1 MTAIMFAV
9 LAAASN
15 ALASVLQRRA
25 ARSAP
30 PDEAFRLALIWNLVR
45 RREWLG
51 GIVAL
56 IAGFLFQAA
65 ALTTGGLALV
75 QPILVTE
82 LPITM
87 LFISWIFRIRLGSE
101 SWLAVGVLTVGLAG
115 LLAAAS
121 PSPGSR
127 HPDRIDWAIATLVT
141 AGVITYL
148 VSMARVASGS
158 ARATL
163 LGVASGL
170 GFAFTAALMK
180 EATEVLPEG
189 TVALLT
195 SWSLWGM
202 VAAGLGSL
210 FLLQNALHSG
220 TLVAVQP
227 ALNVSDPVAS
237 IAYGV
242 GLFGEEIRLGGWA
255 VAEVLGIGLILYGTA
270 RLAQSPPIRRHARVK
285 PADRGSEPRPDP

>member
-1 MTAIMFAV
+1 MIAVLFAV

-15 ALASVLQRRA
+15 ALASVLQRHA
-25 ARSAP
+25 AQAAP
-30 PDEAFRLALIWNLVR
+30 ADEAFRLALIWDLIR
-45 RREWLG
+45 RPAWLG

-56 IAGFLFQAA
+56 MFGFLFQAA
-65 ALTTGGLALV
+65 ALTTGELSLV

-87 LFISWIFRIRLGSE
+87 LMMAVFFRIRLGRQ
-101 SWLAVGVLTVGLAG
+101 SWRAVGALTVGLAA
-115 LLAAAS
+115 LLASAA
-121 PSPGSR
+121 PSPGHR
-127 HPDRIDWAIATLVT
+127 HPDRIEWAIATLVT
-141 AGVITYL
+141 AGLIAYL
-148 VSMARVASGS
+148 VSVAKVTHGAS
-158 ARATL
+158 RAAL

-180 EATEVLPEG
+180 EATKVLPAG
-189 TVALLT
+189 PAALLT
-195 SWSLWGM
+195 SWSVWAM

-255 VAEVLGIGLILYGTA
+255 VAEVLGVGLILYGS
-270 RLAQSPPIRRHARVK
+270 RLLAQSPPIRGHAEVNASD
-285 PADRGSEPRPDP
+285 PESESRLGP

>member
-1 MTAIMFAV
+1 MIAVLFAV

-25 ARSAP
+25 ARAAP
-30 PDEAFRLALIWNLVR
+30 ADDAFRLALIWDLVG

-51 GIVAL
+51 GILAL
-56 IAGFLFQAA
+56 IFGFLFQAA
-65 ALTTGGLALV
+65 ALTTGSLSLV

-87 LFISWIFRIRLGSE
+87 VLIAWLFRIRLGSE
-101 SWLAVGVLTVGLAG
+101 SWLAVGALTVGLAV
-115 LLAAAS
+115 LLAAAA
-121 PSPGSR
+121 PSPGRR
-127 HPDRIDWAIATLVT
+127 HPDRIEWAIATLVT
-141 AGVITYL
+141 AGVIAYL
-148 VSMARVASGS
+148 VSMAKVTPGV
-158 ARATL
+158 ARAML
-163 LGVASGL
+163 LGIASGL

-180 EATEVLPEG
+180 EATEVLSAG
-189 TVALLT
+189 VVAVLT
-195 SWSLWGM
+195 SWSVWAM

-242 GLFGEEIRLGGWA
+242 GLFGEEIRLGGWS
-255 VAEVLGIGLILYGTA
+255 VLEVLGVGLILYGSA
-270 RLAQSPPIRRHARVK
+270 RLAQSPPIRRHAEVN
-285 PADRGSEPRPDP
+285 PSDPEGENRPDP

>member
-1 MTAIMFAV
+1 MFAIC
-9 LAAASN
+9 AAASN

-30 PDEAFRLALIWNLVR
+30 ADEAFRLALIWDLVR
-45 RREWLG
+45 RPEWLG

-56 IAGFLFQAA
+56 IFGFLFQAA

-87 LFISWIFRIRLGSE
+87 LFVAWLFPVRLGAD
-101 SWLAVGVLTVGLAG
+101 SWLAVGALTAGLAA

-121 PSPGSR
+121 PSPGHR
-127 HPDRIDWAIATLVT
+127 HPGRIEWTIALVVT
-141 AGVITYL
+141 AGVIAYL
-148 VSMARVASGS
+148 VSLAKVTQGPG
-158 ARATL
+158 RATL

-180 EATEVLPEG
+180 DATEILSKGAGV
-189 TVALLT
+189 VLT
-195 SWSLWGM
+195 SWSVWAM

-242 GLFGEEIRLGGWA
+242 GLFGEDIRLGGW
-255 VAEVLGIGLILYGTA
+255 VALELLGVGLILYGSV
-270 RLAQSPPIRRHARVK
+270 RLAQSSPIRGRATVNM
-285 PADRGSEPRPDP
+285 PENEARPDS

>member
-1 MTAIMFAV
+1 MIAVLFAV

-30 PDEAFRLALIWNLVR
+30 PDEAFRLALIWDLVR
-45 RREWLG
+45 RPEWLG

-75 QPILVTE
+75 QPLLVTE

-87 LFISWIFRIRLGSE
+87 LLISWMFRIRLGSE
-101 SWLAVGVLTVGLAG
+101 SWLAVGALTIGLAV

-127 HPDRIDWAIATLVT
+127 HPGRIDWAIATLVT

-148 VSMARVASGS
+148 VSMARVTSGS

-180 EATEVLPEG
+180 EATEILPEG

-195 SWSLWGM
+195 SWSVWAM

-255 VAEVLGIGLILYGTA
+255 VAEVLGIGLILYGSA
-270 RLAQSPPIRRHARVK
+270 RLAQSPPIRRHAQVK
-285 PADRGSEPRPDP
+285 PADPGSEPRPDP

>member
-1 MTAIMFAV
+1 MISVLFAV

-15 ALASVLQRRA
+15 ALASVLQRHA
-25 ARSAP
+25 ARLVP
-30 PDEAFRLALIWNLVR
+30 EDEAFRLALIWDLIR
-45 RREWLG
+45 RPDWLG

-56 IAGFLFQAA
+56 MFGFLFQAA
-65 ALTTGGLALV
+65 ALTTGELSLV

-87 LFISWIFRIRLGSE
+87 LLLAGLFRIRLGTE
-101 SWLAVGVLTVGLAG
+101 SWRAVAALTVGLAV
-115 LLAAAS
+115 LLASAA
-121 PSPGSR
+121 PSAGHR
-127 HPDRIDWAIATLVT
+127 HPNRIEWAIATLVT
-141 AGVITYL
+141 LGLAAYL
-148 VSMARVASGS
+148 VSVAKVTRGAS
-158 ARATL
+158 RAAL

-180 EATEVLPEG
+180 EATHVLPAG
-189 TVALLT
+189 PVALLT
-195 SWSLWGM
+195 SWSVWAM

-227 ALNVSDPVAS
+227 ALNVSDPVSS

-242 GLFGEEIRLGGWA
+242 GLFGENIRLGGW
-255 VAEVLGIGLILYGTA
+255 VVLELLGVGLLLYGS
-270 RLAQSPPIRRHARVK
+270 RLLAQSPPVRDHPQVN
-285 PADRGSEPRPDP
+285 PPGPESETPLGH

>member
-1 MTAIMFAV
+1 MISVLFAV

-15 ALASVLQRRA
+15 ALASVLQRHAARA
-25 ARSAP
+25 APA
-30 PDEAFRLALIWNLVR
+30 DEAFRLALIGDLIR
-45 RREWLG
+45 RPEWLG

-56 IAGFLFQAA
+56 TFGFLFQAA
-65 ALTTGGLALV
+65 ALTTGELSLV

-87 LFISWIFRIRLGSE
+87 LVMVVFFRFRLGSE
-101 SWLAVGVLTVGLAG
+101 SWRAVGALTVGLAA
-115 LLAAAS
+115 LLASAA
-121 PSPGSR
+121 PSPGHR
-127 HPDRIDWAIATLVT
+127 HPDRIDWAIAILVT
-141 AGVITYL
+141 AGLIAYL
-148 VSMARVASGS
+148 VSVAKMTHGAS
-158 ARATL
+158 RAAL

-180 EATEVLPEG
+180 EATKVLPAG
-189 TVALLT
+189 PAALLT
-195 SWSLWGM
+195 SWSVWAM

-255 VAEVLGIGLILYGTA
+255 VAEVVGVGLILYGS
-270 RLAQSPPIRRHARVK
+270 RLLAQSAPIRGEVS
-285 PADRGSEPRPDP
+285 PSGPESESRLGP